1 MTMTP
6 RHLCRVLIFGL
17 LAGAATSAC
26 AKPAYVPTT
35 VNLRAAPGTTSEII
49 SKIPSGSLIDADNC
63 TEGWCAVTWQDKSG
77 FAKET
82 ALDMTG
88 RVPPR
93 SAAPSPNAQRRVYG
107 AQGEIYD
114 DGPDYVAEGPPVYY
128 EPRPYYYGYVPHYY
142 RGWGWRHR
150 W

>member
-1 MTMTP
+1 MTP
-6 RHLCRVLIFGL
+6 RLLCHALCFGL
-17 LAGAATSAC
+17 LVGAATGAS

-35 VNLRAAPGTTSEII
+35 VNLRAAPGTTSEIV

-63 TEGWCAVTWQDKSG
+63 TEGWCAVTWQGKSG

-88 RVPPR
+88 RLPPR
-93 SAAPSPNAQRRVYG
+93 SAAQYPSAQRRVNS
-107 AQGEIYD
+107 AQGDVYD

-128 EPRPYYYGYVPHYY
+128 EPRPYYYGYVPYYY